1 MLAFFIQAET
11 QKENSYFREFWD
23 SDTWTFSNQKRQFYF
38 AWQIRLHKINTKTV
52 SWKIMLAWKTFEGS
66 VKTTH
71 ANFCTNYNLVHRQ
84 SVKVWTG
91 KCILSRLQFGI
102 SIVVHT
108 LKEMYST
115 LKPYQVS
122 GLSNWQI
129 MFINFR
135 KKNNVNVFKQ
145 Q

>member
-1 MLAFFIQAET
+1 MPFLFKLKLKKKTVISVNSEIPTPGLFQIKKGSFILLD
-11 QKENSYFREFWD
+11 K
-23 SDTWTFSNQKRQFYF
+23 SDCT
-38 AWQIRLHKINTKTV
+38 KINTKTV